1 MWGLGLRHLIVEY
14 VNYNQDTPVANTG
27 ICIALESMITE
38 SKHSEQIG
46 EIKRLLFSEALSK
59 HQNGNRTKTNEFSK
73 IVKPIF
79 FSFSK
84 KNTSCA
90 KHLNAPLCIVVFQ
103 SKYYRTISKHSI
115 FKRLMNVFMM
125 VKNYFI
131 NVQGN

>member
-1 MWGLGLRHLIVEY
+1 MWGLGLRHLMVEY

-79 FSFSK
+79 FIHLVK
-84 KNTSCA
+84 KTRVVHKILMPRYVLQFFKANIIELSPSIA
-90 KHLNAPLCIVVFQ
+90 YLNA
-103 SKYYRTISKHSI
+103 
-115 FKRLMNVFMM
+115 
-125 VKNYFI
+125 
-131 NVQGN
+131 